1 MTTYLFRTPVRNN
14 QGPRDLALPNPKTD
28 FDQGERTNRLA
39 QLTHRHGGY
48 PVAVYIHNGVVGEKA
63 SPTTADM
70 QAWDITYLGGRDN
83 VVSAAEAL
91 LLDAAGY
98 DVIGF
103 ETALYGLGVYGTRT
117 YGI

>member
-1 MTTYLFRTPVRNN
+1 
-14 QGPRDLALPNPKTD
+14 
-28 FDQGERTNRLA
+28 
-39 QLTHRHGGY
+39 
-48 PVAVYIHNGVVGEKA
+48 
-63 SPTTADM
+63 M